1 MSLEIL
7 KKLSSLDAEVRRLTQ
22 LHNEVLHG
30 VRRRFLNQMME
41 WFSMLVE
48 AEGFK
53 IIRAPLGATARL
65 DQTELVLN
73 CTDPSITLQD
83 SEAQYTI
90 TCSLSPERSYVIVLY
105 RQSQQTPD
113 MQTNDAN
120 DQITNKMLEIRHLE
134 AQIANPGKDL
144 WFAKGRLERASDVR
158 GTIGRPPAPFETFQN
173 LEQSMKTALAEIS
186 AAANAPRNA

>member
-48 AEGFK
+48 VEGFK

-90 TCSLSPERSYVIVLY
+90 TCSLSPERSW
-105 RQSQQTPD
+105 RPD
-113 MQTNDAN
+113 P
-120 DQITNKMLEIRHLE
+120 I
-134 AQIANPGKDL
+134 PG
-144 WFAKGRLERASDVR
+144 WTCWSGSAGRRR
-158 GTIGRPPAPFETFQN
+158 G
-173 LEQSMKTALAEIS
+173 SS
-186 AAANAPRNA
+186 PRVP

>member
-48 AEGFK
+48 VEGFK

-83 SEAQYTI
+83 SEAQYSI
-90 TCSLSPERSYVIVLY
+90 TCSLAPERSYVIVLY
-105 RQSQQTPD
+105 RQSQQAPETE
-113 MQTNDAN
+113 TSDAN
-120 DQITNKMLEIRHLE
+120 DQITNKMLEIRQLE

-158 GTIGRPPAPFETFQN
+158 GTIGRQPAPFETFQN
-173 LEQSMKTALAEIS
+173 LEQSMKTALAEVA